1 MTERTLFNWK
11 AEKHEE
17 RLEEVL
23 KFIADRLSDID
34 VNIQKSRRCS
44 KQGRTPA
51 SAPDQ
56 KGFCR

>member
-23 KFIADRLSDID
+23 KFIAERLSDID
-34 VNIQKSRRCS
+34 VHIQEVETLLRA
-44 KQGRTPA
+44 G
-51 SAPDQ
+51 
-56 KGFCR
+56 